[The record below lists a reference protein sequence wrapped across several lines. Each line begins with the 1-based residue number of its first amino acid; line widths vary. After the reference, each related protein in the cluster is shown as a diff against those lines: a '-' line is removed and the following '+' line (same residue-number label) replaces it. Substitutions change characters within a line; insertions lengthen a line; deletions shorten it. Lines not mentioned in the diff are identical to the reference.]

1 MSASPNEVTLVGV
14 MKTNGTIRQQDNLI
28 ELTVSD
34 NPATDGCLYW
44 NWVVDQ
50 SDIIGFDGAARS
62 ITFVHDDPGDTK
74 KTKGKIV
81 LAGFDTTDWEK
92 DGSFTIQLKDPVSG
106 VTKRTADVQLSL
118 RALVNGFTIIDGQ
131 SYSPAT
137 AGTEGVNG
145 AGHAGFTFHVDSAD
159 ISLAGVTGPSL
170 ILDPMGRVQAYSFPG
185 ASWNQEGD
193 FIIRV
198 QDGARPNV
206 QWATIS
212 GVQLALRQLL
222 GNGVTII
229 DGQSYQPAVAG
240 TEGVNAAG
248 VNGFVFTA
256 PSADISLAGVGG
268 ASLTFDEMCRVKT
281 YSFPGTSWCQEGD
294 FTLCTQDGSAEG
306 TKRPISVVTARPL
319 ALRQLVGNGVTII
332 DGQSHQPAF
341 TGTEGVNAAG
351 VNGFVF
357 TAPSADISL
366 AGVGGASLTFD
377 EMCRVMTYSFPG
389 TSWCQEGDF
398 TIYANDG
405 TRSTSVIDGRTITLR
420 KISHV
425 NFYLFDNQTAV
436 DPTTINGNPSGT
448 SYDWSSSDERVV
460 ISNGGGT
467 RVEERIT
474 CSGVEAGTDMDFNL
488 IITDGTRPESHIP
501 CTLKARHVK
510 DPINIPYSESSGS
523 EIVEVT
529 GDSVTEWN
537 FVAGVFS
544 SIESA
549 LSFNGGVGNTA
560 SITWGDDALI
570 NDDSGTLTFT
580 IQPNDASA
588 PSCTILVNINITVL
602 TNINNDVDTTK
613 PTVINCIFEIV

>member
-1 MSASPNEVTLVGV
+1 
-14 MKTNGTIRQQDNLI
+14 
-28 ELTVSD
+28 
-34 NPATDGCLYW
+34 
-44 NWVVDQ
+44 
-50 SDIIGFDGAARS
+50 
-62 ITFVHDDPGDTK
+62 
-74 KTKGKIV
+74 
-81 LAGFDTTDWEK
+81 
-92 DGSFTIQLKDPVSG
+92 
-106 VTKRTADVQLSL
+106 
-118 RALVNGFTIIDGQ
+118 
-131 SYSPAT
+131 
-137 AGTEGVNG
+137 
-145 AGHAGFTFHVDSAD
+145 
-159 ISLAGVTGPSL
+159 
-170 ILDPMGRVQAYSFPG
+170 
-185 ASWNQEGD
+185 
-193 FIIRV
+193 
-198 QDGARPNV
+198 
-206 QWATIS
+206 
-212 GVQLALRQLL
+212 
-222 GNGVTII
+222 
-229 DGQSYQPAVAG
+229 
-240 TEGVNAAG
+240 
-248 VNGFVFTA
+248 
-256 PSADISLAGVGG
+256 
-268 ASLTFDEMCRVKT
+268 
-281 YSFPGTSWCQEGD
+281 
-294 FTLCTQDGSAEG
+294 
-306 TKRPISVVTARPL
+306 
-319 ALRQLVGNGVTII
+319 
-332 DGQSHQPAF
+332 
-341 TGTEGVNAAG
+341 
-351 VNGFVF
+351 
-357 TAPSADISL
+357 
-366 AGVGGASLTFD
+366 
-377 EMCRVMTYSFPG
+377 MCRVMTYSFPG